1 MVNRT
6 IIVVFFLL
14 SSSAFALDLERE
26 HLINIYHGVE
36 TDQSDQ
42 VNPAQSWVNISNG
55 IKQNSLS
62 DNATTIKFSS
72 LLEDEREPQTEVG
85 FFSSKSLAEEVKKQD
100 RYGLAA
106 DSEFKN
112 HTTDDGY
119 GVYIKQ
125 RF

>member
-1 MVNRT
+1 MLNRT

-62 DNATTIKFSS
+62 DNGTTIKFSS

-112 HTTDDGY
+112 PTTDDGY